1 MSELQ
6 VFNFKGNDIRT
17 LQKGD
22 ETWWV
27 LKDVCGVLGIAD
39 TNKIAKRLDGDDLTR
54 IRFVSGGQNREMYS
68 VNESGLYDVI
78 LRSDKP
84 EARAFKRWVTHEV
97 LPAIRKHGAY
107 MTPQVIEE
115 ALLNPDTI
123 IRLASSLKE
132 ERRARQA
139 LEGENARQRQL
150 IGELKPKA
158 DYLDRILANKGLV
171 TITQIAKDYGMSGKA
186 MNAALQRLGIQYKQ
200 SGQWLLYARYQDKGY
215 THSRT
220 VNIVHTDGTPDVRMN
235 TDWTQKG
242 RLFLYDFLKARGIL
256 PVIEQEKSA

>member
-1 MSELQ
+1 MNEMQ

-17 LQKGD
+17 VQRGE

-27 LKDVCGVLGIAD
+27 LKDVCGILGIGKYRDAANRLEDYERGSVLVD
-39 TNKIAKRLDGDDLTR
+39 TLGGKQEMIA
-54 IRFVSGGQNREMYS
+54 VNEGGLYS
-68 VNESGLYDVI
+68 VIMLS
-78 LRSDKP
+78 RKP
-84 EARAFKRWVTHEV
+84 EAKAFKRWVTHEV

-107 MTPQVIEE
+107 MTPQIIEE
-115 ALLNPDTI
+115 VLLNPDTVI
-123 IRLASSLKE
+123 KLATTLKE
-132 ERRARQA
+132 ERKARKI

-158 DYLDRILANKGLV
+158 DYLDRILSNKGLV

-200 SGQWLLYARYQDKGY
+200 SGQWLLYAKYQDKGY

-220 VNIVHTDGTPDVRMN
+220 VNIVHSDGTPDVRMN